1 MRCDLHVHSIASG
14 IFTVPGLNRIC
25 RESYNDP
32 SEVYDRLKQMSMSV
46 VTITDHD
53 SIDAAE
59 ILRCHPDFFLSE
71 EEVRVAAQDLC
82 GVDGVMIGYGDDGH
96 AHLLQPVIDFTG
108 VVVGLPANPIQPGDG
123 EHSRGD
129 RMNVKVTAHGANCLL
144 SI

>member
-1 MRCDLHVHSIASG
+1 MIGTEKKLALGEVHQQRNEIVSAALNLKVLAFRDPINTHVHLGAAG
-14 IFTVPGLNRIC
+14 HLNG
-25 RESYNDP
+25 D
-32 SEVYDRLKQMSMSV
+32 LL
-46 VTITDHD
+46 
-53 SIDAAE
+53 A
-59 ILRCHPDFFLSE
+59 E